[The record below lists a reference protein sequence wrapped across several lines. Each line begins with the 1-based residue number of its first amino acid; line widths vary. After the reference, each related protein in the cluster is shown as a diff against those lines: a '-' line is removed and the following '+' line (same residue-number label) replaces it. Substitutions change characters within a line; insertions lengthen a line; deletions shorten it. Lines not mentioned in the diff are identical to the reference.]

1 MECNIELINPGYNL
15 FSSDIIGSNSKK
27 MQNLDAMLFF

>member
-1 MECNIELINPGYNL
+1 MELINPGYNL
-15 FSSDIIGSNSKK
+15 YSSDIIGSNSNSKK